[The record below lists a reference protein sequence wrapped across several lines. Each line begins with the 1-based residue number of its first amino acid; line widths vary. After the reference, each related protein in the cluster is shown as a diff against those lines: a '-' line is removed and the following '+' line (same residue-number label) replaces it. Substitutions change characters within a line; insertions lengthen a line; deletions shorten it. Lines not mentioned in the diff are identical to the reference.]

1 MFSCH
6 QVCST
11 HWQTKLEAGIALKKY
26 IKRKIDKISVQ
37 SSVDAV
43 SCKTDMMLYW
53 VWSPGY
59 SEPASLLFIRE
70 KNKLLLK
77 VEKKTRDQMEALF
90 FFSCWKWRLVFIDR
104 FSWIYCTTLCSEM
117 SEWSSPRNVALSL
130 IYMPYSIYIIF
141 SRLHFWLQCLD
152 LWISHGSWSSQSTTK
167 RIIKEKL
174 LFSRNACVRNRS
186 SHIQNI
192 TSVMANDSG

>member
-1 MFSCH
+1 MSSGLFHTLANKARSWH
-6 QVCST
+6 SV
-11 HWQTKLEAGIALKKY
+11 KKY

-59 SEPASLLFIRE
+59 SEPASLLFIRK

-90 FFSCWKWRLVFIDR
+90 LFSCWKWRLFFIER
-104 FSWIYCTTLCSEM
+104 FSWIYCTTLSVLKWVNGAHPGM
-117 SEWSSPRNVALSL
+117 
-130 IYMPYSIYIIF
+130 
-141 SRLHFWLQCLD
+141 LHFLSYICLI
-152 LWISHGSWSSQSTTK
+152 IS
-167 RIIKEKL
+167 I
-174 LFSRNACVRNRS
+174 
-186 SHIQNI
+186 
-192 TSVMANDSG
+192 

>member
-1 MFSCH
+1 MSSGLFHTLARSWH
-6 QVCST
+6 SV
-11 HWQTKLEAGIALKKY
+11 KKY

-77 VEKKTRDQMEALF
+77 IEKKKLEITWRRGFCFLVESGGCFLLRDFHEFIVPLSLFWNEWMELTQECCTFSHIYALF
-90 FFSCWKWRLVFIDR
+90 YLYNIQSITLLITVFK
-104 FSWIYCTTLCSEM
+104 F
-117 SEWSSPRNVALSL
+117 
-130 IYMPYSIYIIF
+130 
-141 SRLHFWLQCLD
+141 LD
-152 LWISHGSWSSQSTTK
+152 
-167 RIIKEKL
+167 
-174 LFSRNACVRNRS
+174 
-186 SHIQNI
+186 
-192 TSVMANDSG
+192 